1 MLQFQGDEVL
11 LELPHMNE
19 VCREL
24 GIVAAALPSNLLDD
38 QLGVAFHQ
46 KLSDPKTQGCH
57 QAEDQSLVLCHIVG
71 GLEPKVHH
79 VLDLTSAWINEDH
92 TGSGPLLVDG
102 PVEVECPVGFDEDR
116 CLDFWL
122 WGSGVRV
129 RPPRVAW
136 GRSHSAMKSAR
147 IWLLTAWQGW
157 NSSWNLASS
166 TAYLAMLPV
175 ALELWRMALNG

>member
-24 GIVAAALPSNLLDD
+24 GIVAAALPSDLLDD
-38 QLGVAFHQ
+38 QLGVSFHQ
-46 KLSDPKTQGCH
+46 KLPDPKTQGCRE
-57 QAEDQSLVLCHIVG
+57 AEDQSLILCHVVG

-92 TGSGPLLVDG
+92 TGSDPLFADG
-102 PVEVECPVGFDEDR
+102 PIEVECPVGFGEDQ
-116 CLDFWL
+116 CLDFRL
-122 WGSGVRV
+122 LGSGVGV

-136 GRSHSAMKSAR
+136 GKE
-147 IWLLTAWQGW
+147 
-157 NSSWNLASS
+157 S
-166 TAYLAMLPV
+166 TPL
-175 ALELWRMALNG
+175 